1 MKTVLKRIN
10 ISLPENLYEKLRIVA
25 QKEYKSI
32 SGIIRESVLEKV
44 EEDFTAEELALI
56 SQASEAF
63 HKGEG
68 INWKDIKRE

>member
-1 MKTVLKRIN
+1 MKTTLKRIN
-10 ISLPENLYEKLRIVA
+10 ISLPQKLYKQLKIVA
-25 QKEYKSI
+25 QREYKSV

-56 SQASEAF
+56 SEASEAF

-68 INWKDIKRE
+68 VDWKDVKRD